1 MASSADFQNGRGTA
15 LATFT
20 QDGTYSNIV
29 DLGGGW
35 LTGMYSA
42 DWPGAAGSV
51 FFRAVPW
58 SQSGTGYQLQTLD
71 GTVLKALSFGSGTF
85 ISMGHSPWIAAPMQ
99 FCIVQVAAGGTAG
112 VAAGGT
118 MVLVTST

>member
-1 MASSADFQNGRGTA
+1 MASSSDYQNGKGTA
-15 LATFT
+15 QAFFT
-20 QDGTYSNIV
+20 QGGTFSSLVN
-29 DLGGGW
+29 LGGGW
-35 LTGMYSA
+35 LTGMYS
-42 DWPGAAGSV
+42 DNWPGAAGSV

-71 GTVLKALSFGSGTF
+71 GTVLKVTSFGSGSF
-85 ISMGHSPWIAAPMQ
+85 VSMGHSPWITAPMQ
-99 FCIVQVAAGGTAG
+99 YCIVQVPPSGTAG

>member
-1 MASSADFQNGRGTA
+1 MAASSDYQNSRGTA
-15 LATFT
+15 QATFT
-20 QDGTYSNIV
+20 QGGTYSTMV

-51 FFRAVPW
+51 FFRGVPW

-85 ISMGHSPWIAAPMQ
+85 LSMGHAPWITAPMQ
-99 FCIVQVAAGGTAG
+99 YCIVQVAAGGTPG

-118 MVLVTST
+118 IVLVTST

>member
-1 MASSADFQNGRGTA
+1 MAASSDFQNGKGTA

-20 QDGTYSNIV
+20 QGGTYSNIV

-35 LTGMYSA
+35 LVGMYSEN
-42 DWPGAAGSV
+42 WPGAPGSV
-51 FFRAVPW
+51 FFRGVPW

-71 GTVLKALSFGSGTF
+71 GTVLKATSFGSGSF
-85 ISMGHSPWIAAPMQ
+85 ITMGHAPWITAPMQ
-99 FCIVQVAAGGTAG
+99 YCIVQVPASGTAG

-118 MVLVTST
+118 MVLVTSL

>member
-1 MASSADFQNGRGTA
+1 LAQSQDFQNGKGTA

-20 QDGTYSNIV
+20 QGGTYSNIV

-35 LTGMYSA
+35 LTGMYSD
-42 DWPGAAGSV
+42 DWPGVAGSV

-71 GTVLKALSFGSGTF
+71 GTVLKALNFGSGTF
-85 ISMGHSPWIAAPMQ
+85 ISLGHAPWNTAPMQ
-99 FCIVQVAAGGTAG
+99 YCIVQVNAGGTAG

>member
-1 MASSADFQNGRGTA
+1 MANSQDFQNGKGTA

-20 QDGTYSNIV
+20 QGGTYSNIV

-35 LTGMYSA
+35 LTGMYS
-42 DWPGAAGSV
+42 DNWPGAAGSV
-51 FFRAVPW
+51 FFRGVSW
-58 SQSGTGYQLQTLD
+58 SQSGTGQLVQTAD
-71 GTVLKALSFGSGTF
+71 GTVLKMLNFGSGTF
-85 ISMGHSPWIAAPMQ
+85 VTMGHSPWITAPLQ
-99 FCIVQVAAGGTAG
+99 YVIVQVAAGGTAG